1 MTRKDIVT
9 LPKKV
14 LRERSRRINVITD
27 EVKQLAEDMMNVTLD
42 WEDHRK
48 NEFGVA
54 LAAVQIG
61 QLQRIVV
68 IRNNFRDKQDRGFKV
83 FINPEIVKYDGE
95 IEEKPEGC
103 LSIKDMYGL
112 VPRYSKVKVKAL
124 NLEGKKVRV
133 TANGFLARVFQHE
146 IDHTH
151 GKMFIDRVKGNK
163 FYHLNTEGELEPL
176 TEAQIKTRNYLTSK

>member
-1 MTRKDIVT
+1 MTRKDIIT
-9 LPKKV
+9 LPNNV
-14 LRERSRRINVITD
+14 LRKRSRRINVITD
-27 EVKQLAEDMMNVTLD
+27 EVKQLAEDMMHVTLD

-112 VPRYSKVKVKAL
+112 VPRYTKVKVKAL
-124 NLEGKKVRV
+124 NLEGKKVRI

-163 FYHLNTEGELEPL
+163 FYHLNSEGELEPL
-176 TEAQIKTRNYLTSK
+176 TEAQVQARNNLEGK